1 MSEKTEMSFEDKL
14 KRLEEIVAKIESGS
28 LSLEESLSLFEE
40 GEKLINDLNLTLI
53 DAKKKIGKYLT
64 IEG

>member
-14 KRLEEIVAKIESGS
+14 KRLDEIVAKIESGS